1 MTMAVQVDG
10 AALEARVIETLL
22 AHPAVTTARLAGS
35 RARGTANAFSDWDF
49 AVESSDF
56 LALAR
61 DLPRV
66 VEALEPLSAMWDP
79 YADFYCFM
87 MLLRGPVRVDILFL
101 EQKHEPGPPWQ
112 LTRQTLPA
120 IDCHFWDWINWAG
133 SKVAAG
139 DSGHLEWHLPLLSRM
154 LLQPIGAAAIPRTV
168 EEAVRL
174 YVAARSA
181 AEKRFGLRVSRELE
195 EEVCAGLRRHC
206 FAV

>member
-1 MTMAVQVDG
+1 MTMAVQIDG
-10 AALEARVIETLL
+10 AALEARVAKTLL
-22 AHPAVTTARLAGS
+22 AHPAVTAVRLAGS

-56 LALAR
+56 PALAQ
-61 DLPRV
+61 DLPGV

-79 YADFYCFM
+79 YADFHCFM
-87 MLLRGPVRVDILFL
+87 MLLRGPVTVDLLFL
-101 EQKHEPGPPWQ
+101 EQEREPGPPWQ

-120 IDCHFWDWINWAG
+120 IDCHFWEWINWAG

-139 DSGHLEWHLPLLSRM
+139 DRGHLEWHLPLLSTM
-154 LLQPIGAAAIPRTV
+154 LLQPLGVAAIPGTV

-181 AEKRFGLRVSRELE
+181 AEKSFGLRVSRELE
-195 EEVCAGLRRHC
+195 KEVCAGLRRHG